1 MRSLLVPLVLILC
14 STSACIDWKAALA
27 ANAKP
32 DGGADPLVTACAQHS
47 DCPAD
52 SVCNANGRCEQ
63 GVPGGGSAAMVTG
76 SGRLTGGTFKMD
88 ATVGSPT
95 QVKGA
100 GGTLTLQPAN
110 AR

>member
-1 MRSLLVPLVLILC
+1 MRPLLVPLVVILC
-14 STSACIDWKAALA
+14 STSACIDWKGALA

-32 DGGADPLVTACAQHS
+32 DGGPDQLVTACTQHS

-52 SVCNANGRCEQ
+52 SVCNANGKCER

-76 SGRLTGGTFKMD
+76 SGRLTGGTLKMD

-95 QVKGA
+95 PVKGT
-100 GGTLTLQPAN
+100 GGTLTLQPASS
-110 AR
+110 R